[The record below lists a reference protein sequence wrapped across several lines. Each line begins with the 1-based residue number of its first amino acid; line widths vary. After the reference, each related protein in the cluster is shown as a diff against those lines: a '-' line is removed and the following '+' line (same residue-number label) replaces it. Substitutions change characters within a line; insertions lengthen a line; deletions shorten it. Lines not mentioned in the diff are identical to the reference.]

1 MQTQIKLNKAV
12 KNQIFI
18 LNQIFEIEKKVER
31 LNIDNTIGRNI
42 DKLKNF
48 YENDFDENTSFVV
61 ENPITQKY
69 SETRTDVEASISGDS
84 TENLIITDVIKP
96 IIRIKQGGTN
106 QIIQNGIVV
115 VQDSSTIQ
123 QNKKS
128 TSIEKKNRFKN
139 NKTNKNKRQLKK
151 RKK

>member
-1 MQTQIKLNKAV
+1 MQTQIKLSKAV
-12 KNQIFI
+12 KNQLFI